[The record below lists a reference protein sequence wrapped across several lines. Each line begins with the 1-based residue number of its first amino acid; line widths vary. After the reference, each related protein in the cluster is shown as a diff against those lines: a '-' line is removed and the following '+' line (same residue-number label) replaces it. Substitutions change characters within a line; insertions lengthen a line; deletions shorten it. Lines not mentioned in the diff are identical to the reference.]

1 MSFKGWGEKIILI
14 FTLLYIIFQGFLFRI
29 PCFLSVFPPTED
41 ILFYCDMNVVKNN
54 MSFDRI
60 PNIFLSLI
68 THKTEFLWRTETGL
82 FIFSSCLHI
91 KALLTEFVFFL
102 IQMFVSSSLLSESV
116 QWCSVNCNEGIAKL
130 NKSLRHKYK
139 SNDVKIHCTSCSI
152 WVNMS

>member
-1 MSFKGWGEKIILI
+1 
-14 FTLLYIIFQGFLFRI
+14 
-29 PCFLSVFPPTED
+29 
-41 ILFYCDMNVVKNN
+41 MNVVKNN

-68 THKTEFLWRTETGL
+68 THKTEFLWRTETGV

-116 QWCSVNCNEGIAKL
+116 Q
-130 NKSLRHKYK
+130 
-139 SNDVKIHCTSCSI
+139 
-152 WVNMS
+152 